1 MCHFATYH
9 ILIIENPGALFLPG
23 PPGFS
28 EALEPMRASPNT
40 EPLHEHQEGLKIDWL
55 PPHLTPCL
63 LFYPWVLRVITFMA
77 CGREPIYLGI

>member
-1 MCHFATYH
+1 
-9 ILIIENPGALFLPG
+9 
-23 PPGFS
+23 
-28 EALEPMRASPNT
+28 MRASPNT
-40 EPLHEHQEGLKIDWL
+40 EPLHEHQAGPKIDWL